1 MARVEILSESNSKG
15 GRSFVFDVTMLNV
28 LQGND
33 GTVEQVALEMRAA
46 HETGEVGL
54 KVSMPVRDFE
64 QVDPASPVF
73 HGSVTLQSLGPL
85 TDRLLRV
92 VEVSWGFEDGS
103 ERALPSLTTSAVALK
118 TNPRLAEKRQI
129 QLKLIFDPGNP
140 FDEDAVEDEDPEYAE
155 LYLVLDLPAQRAWLE
170 EKDWEYRNAVIGWLT
185 GRIHRENW
193 GVE

>member
-28 LQGND
+28 LRGNNS
-33 GTVEQVALEMRAA
+33 TVEQVELEMRAA
-46 HETGEVGL
+46 HDTGEVGL
-54 KVSMPVRDFE
+54 KVSVPVRDF
-64 QVDPASPVF
+64 QQIDPPNPVF
-73 HGSVTLQSLGPL
+73 HGSVTFQSLGPL

-103 ERALPSLTTSAVALK
+103 DRALPSLTTPAVALT

-129 QLKLIFDPGNP
+129 QLKLVFDPGN
-140 FDEDAVEDEDPEYAE
+140 DDDAVEDEDLEYAE

-170 EKDWEYRNAVIGWLT
+170 EKDWEYRNAIVGWLT